1 MDDRQAAPIDED
13 AEDASIHEIR
23 KHSIEPFAVKI
34 EELCL
39 RHLSGFAAGD
49 FPAEDDLEGLM
60 REDKSCGI
68 IRHEP
73 SDDSGIASIPANQAV
88 NSKPEKITWPGNRR
102 TRGCDSINR
111 FLPILGNLVDEVL
124 DLVRT
129 QP

>member
-49 FPAEDDLEGLM
+49 FPAEGDVEGLM
-60 REDKSCGI
+60 REDKPRGI

-88 NSKPEKITWPGNRR
+88 SAEPEKISWPSNRR
-102 TRGCDSINR
+102 TRGWYHINR

-124 DLVRT
+124 DLGS
-129 QP
+129 PKP